1 MFSQVLRDIARPS
14 YSEILEALKRSDG
27 MAISELS
34 KELNMSY
41 MGVKQHCVNLEKKGY
56 LETWRVP
63 RKQVGRP
70 EKLYR
75 LTSKC
80 DELFPQAGVGLTLAV
95 LKGVQQ
101 VYGESAPEK
110 LLFHYY
116 ETLRA
121 KWGEQ
126 MSSAKSLVEK
136 AVFFTDLRDKEGCFS
151 RCAYDK
157 EGGLRIEEY
166 HHPLKEIFEVYP
178 SAERMELQFMEKVLG
193 TRVTRRIAD
202 GGKGR
207 KRVIY
212 ELSTLGVE
220 RPSGATGTAQR
231 EVNGTPSLERAESP
245 APAAE
250 RKVEGTSIL
259 EG

>member
-14 YSEILEALKRSDG
+14 YSEIIEALKRSDG

-34 KELNMSY
+34 KELDMSY

-75 LTSKC
+75 LTEKC
-80 DELFPQAGVGLTLAV
+80 DELFPQAGVGLTLAMM
-95 LKGVQQ
+95 KGVQQ
-101 VYGESAPEK
+101 VYGDAAPEK

-116 ETLRA
+116 EGLRA
-121 KWGEQ
+121 KWADQ

-136 AVFFTDLRDKEGCFS
+136 AVFFADLRDKEGCFS

-157 EGGLRIEEY
+157 EAGLRIEEF
-166 HHPLKEIFEVYP
+166 HHPLQEIFDAYP
-178 SAERMELQFMEKVLG
+178 SVERMEVQFMEKVLG
-193 TRVTRRIAD
+193 TRVVRRVAD

-207 KRVIY
+207 KRIVY
-212 ELSTLGVE
+212 ELSVLGVE
-220 RPSGATGTAQR
+220 RPNAAEGSA
-231 EVNGTPSLERAESP
+231 ERQV
-245 APAAE
+245 APALNRTETPADPKIAE
-250 RKVEGTSIL
+250 RGNLGASIL